1 MSNQQAADDI
11 ILSGITLKAANRD
24 VILSTKRVRYAQK
37 QLAQLN
43 KLAALKRQADEVQQ
57 QLNHNRAARASQ
69 PATISSMEDI
79 KNGQQL
85 IFDAVFQ
92 QARSKML
99 AFQQGRLSKKLGKKG
114 VNTAQLDEATQ
125 QQSKR
130 LNWEQMLLGAN
141 KSIQND
147 QRQRSRA
154 QVFVNQDR
162 RQGRIDALG
171 KFTEPAAAVSNTL
184 FSGGKQL
191 FTPGVQ
197 FEQQLSALQ
206 AQLGLAQNDPH
217 LQALQQQA
225 SQRQNGADTP
235 ADIQQA
241 QAALAN
247 SGYDANAVLA
257 AAPAALRLA
266 KASGSSIDEAVK
278 ALTGV
283 QQAFKLPVDQAN
295 NIADVM
301 AKASNSYALPLTDLN
316 KQLVSAAPDALS
328 RGTGLEQT
336 AAQLAPAGKQLGNVA
351 GAAQAIVTVRGDN
364 LDGDIQKLFASW
376 DRIRIDLF
384 GGQNSALRE
393 LTQTATKWLDTLQQ
407 WVTNNPELTATL
419 ITVAGA
425 IAVLLGGLAG
435 IGTFIVPALSAI
447 NMLMSG
453 AALLGGIFSGVGSAI
468 AAAFAALGLPIFAVI
483 AAVIAGAAVIYK
495 YWEPISAFI
504 GGIIDGVLE
513 ALAPF
518 KSLFEPIGEVF
529 SFIIEKIKE
538 FLTPV
543 KMTQEGLNKIS
554 DVGRF
559 MGKALAEALTDP
571 LSLVKSVSG
580 YVVGLLEKVGLLKK
594 EAKQENSLPPPAA
607 PVLEHDTPINAV
619 RSPLTTYQPAITPG
633 VAAMAGNR
641 TVTNNVTIH
650 TTPGMDREEIH
661 NIYYKLNQEQQW
673 ESDRLSQSQFAH
685 I

>member
-24 VILSTKRVRYAQK
+24 VILSTKRVHYAQK
-37 QLAQLN
+37 QLAQLK

-57 QLNHNRAARASQ
+57 QLNHNRAARALL
-69 PATISSMEDI
+69 PAAISSIEDI
-79 KNGQQL
+79 QTAQQL
-85 IFDAVFQ
+85 NFDAALQ
-92 QARSKML
+92 RAHGKML
-99 AFQQGRLSKKLGKKG
+99 AFQQGRLNKKLGKKG

-125 QQSKR
+125 QQSQHLNNARTSLGTNKAVQNR
-130 LNWEQMLLGAN
+130 LQQ
-141 KSIQND
+141 QN
-147 QRQRSRA
+147 RA
-154 QVFVNQDR
+154 QIFANQDR

-217 LQALQQQA
+217 LLALQQQA

-316 KQLVSAAPDALS
+316 KQLLSAAPDALS

-419 ITVAGA
+419 VTVAGA

-468 AAAFAALGLPIFAVI
+468 AAAFATLGLPIFAVI
-483 AAVIAGAAVIYK
+483 AAVVAGAAVIYK

-504 GGIIDGVLE
+504 GGIVDGVLE

-529 SFIIEKIKE
+529 SFIIGKIKE

-554 DVGRF
+554 DVGRS
-559 MGKALAEALTDP
+559 MGKALAEALTYP

-594 EAKQENSLPPPAA
+594 EEKQENNLPPPAA
-607 PVLEHDTPINAV
+607 PALEHDTPINAV

-633 VAAMAGNR
+633 VAATAGNR

-661 NIYYKLNQEQQW
+661 NIYYQLNQKQQW
-673 ESDRLSQSQFAH
+673 ESDRFSQSQFAH

>member
-11 ILSGITLKAANRD
+11 ILSGMTLKAANRD
-24 VILSTKRVRYAQK
+24 VILSTKRVHYAQK

-57 QLNHNRAARASQ
+57 QLNYNRAARTLL
-69 PATISSMEDI
+69 PAAISSIEDI
-79 KNGQQL
+79 QTAQQL
-85 IFDAVFQ
+85 NFDAALQ
-92 QARSKML
+92 RAHGKML
-99 AFQQGRLSKKLGKKG
+99 AFQQKRLSKKLGKKG
-114 VNTAQLDEATQ
+114 FNTAQLDEAQQ

-141 KSIQND
+141 KSIQHD

-154 QVFVNQDR
+154 QIFANQDR

-171 KFTEPAAAVSNTL
+171 KFTAPAAAVSNTL

-217 LQALQQQA
+217 LLALQQQA

-235 ADIQQA
+235 AAIQQA

-301 AKASNSYALPLTDLN
+301 AKASNSYALPLKDLN

-351 GAAQAIVTVRGDN
+351 GATQAIVTVRGDN

-376 DRIRIDLF
+376 DRIRINLF
-384 GGQNSALRE
+384 GGQNTALRE

-407 WVTNNPELTATL
+407 WVTNNPDLTATL

-425 IAVLLGGLAG
+425 VSILLGGLAG
-435 IGTFIVPALSAI
+435 IGSFIVPALSAI

-483 AAVIAGAAVIYK
+483 AAVVAGAAVIYK

-529 SFIIEKIKE
+529 SYIIGKIKE

-554 DVGRF
+554 DAGRY
-559 MGKALAEALTDP
+559 MGKALTEALTYP
-571 LSLVKSVSG
+571 LSLVKSVND
-580 YVVGLLEKVGLLKK
+580 YVVGLLEKVGFLKK
-594 EAKQENSLPPPAA
+594 EAKQENSQLPPAA
-607 PVLEHDTPINAV
+607 PVLEHDTPINAA
-619 RSPLTTYQPAITPG
+619 RSPLTAYQPAITPG

-641 TVTNNVTIH
+641 TVTNNVTIQ
-650 TTPGMDREEIH
+650 TTPGMDREEIQ
-661 NIYYKLNQEQQW
+661 NIYDQLNQQQQW
-673 ESDRLSQSQFAH
+673 ESDRLAQSQFAH